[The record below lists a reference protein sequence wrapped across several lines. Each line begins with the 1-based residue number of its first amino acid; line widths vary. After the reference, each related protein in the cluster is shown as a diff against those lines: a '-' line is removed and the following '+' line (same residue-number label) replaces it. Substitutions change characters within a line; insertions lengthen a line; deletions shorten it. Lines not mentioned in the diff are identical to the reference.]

1 MDRDFAAALVELN
14 NDFYCKVCASFSA
27 TRQAPWPGWR
37 RVFDMAA
44 GEGAAGG
51 SYRVLDLACG
61 NMRFERFFQEAWDGR
76 GGKTPVE
83 FYAVDACRDLA
94 CGAGDPDLHFI
105 EHDILASLMGGAT
118 AVPPVPGCDLG
129 VCFGFMH
136 HVPTREL
143 RLAVLRE
150 LTVSVRP
157 GGLLAVSF
165 WTFMNSDKLA
175 AKTAEAES
183 RAAVAPPF
191 DGFELGKLD
200 PGDHLMGWQ
209 DRTDAYRYC
218 HHFTDAEIDD
228 LLASLGGSVQEVARF
243 WADGRDGDL
252 NRYVVLRRV

>member
-1 MDRDFAAALVELN
+1 MDSDFAAALVELN
-14 NDFYCKVCASFSA
+14 NDFYRKVCASFSA
-27 TRQAPWPGWR
+27 TRQAPWPGWQ
-37 RVFDMAA
+37 RVFDITA
-44 GEGAAGG
+44 GEGAAGD

-61 NMRFERFFQEAWDGR
+61 NMRFERFFKDAWVGR
-76 GGKTPVE
+76 GAMTPVE

-94 CGAGDPDLHFI
+94 CGADDADLHFI
-105 EHDILASLMGGAT
+105 EHDILASLMGGAA
-118 AVPPVPGCDLG
+118 AVPPVPPCDLG

-150 LTVSVRP
+150 LAASVRP

-175 AKTAEAES
+175 AKVTEAES

-191 DGFELGKLD
+191 DGFDLAKLE

-209 DRTDAYRYC
+209 DRADACRYC
-218 HHFTDAEIDD
+218 HHFTEAEIDD
-228 LLASLGGSVQEVARF
+228 LLASLGGSVQEVTRF
-243 WADGRDGDL
+243 SADGKDGDL
-252 NRYVVLRRV
+252 NRYVALRRV

>member
-14 NDFYCKVCASFSA
+14 NDFYRKVCTSFSA

-37 RVFDMAA
+37 QVFDMAA
-44 GEGAAGG
+44 GEGVAGD

-61 NMRFERFFQEAWDGR
+61 NMRFERFFKDAWVGR
-76 GGKTPVE
+76 GEKTPVE

-94 CGAGDPDLHFI
+94 CGVGDPDLHFI
-105 EHDILASLMGGAT
+105 EHDILASLMGGEAP
-118 AVPPVPGCDLG
+118 ALLVPGCDLG

-136 HVPTREL
+136 HAPTREL
-143 RLAVLRE
+143 RLAVLGS
-150 LTVSVRP
+150 LADSVRP

-165 WTFMNSDKLA
+165 WTFMNSPKLA
-175 AKTAEAES
+175 AKVTEAES

-191 DGFELGKLD
+191 GGFDLAKLEL
-200 PGDHLMGWQ
+200 GDHLMGWQ
-209 DRTDAYRYC
+209 DRADAYRYC

-228 LLASLGGSVQEVARF
+228 LLAGLGGSVQEVTRF
-243 WADGRDGDL
+243 SADGKDGDL